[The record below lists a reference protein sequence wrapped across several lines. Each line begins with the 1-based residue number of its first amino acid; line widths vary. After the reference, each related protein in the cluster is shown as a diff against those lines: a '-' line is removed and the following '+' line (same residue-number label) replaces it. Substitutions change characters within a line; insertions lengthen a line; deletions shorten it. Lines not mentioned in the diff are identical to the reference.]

1 MNLRTLIADDEP
13 LARQR
18 LKRFL
23 QATSDI
29 ELLDECGD
37 GKAAVAAIQEHKP
50 DLVFLDVQMPHLNGF
65 EVLSTVGVERM
76 PVVIFVT
83 AFDAFALQAF
93 EAQALDYL
101 LKPFG
106 EDRVR
111 QAVDRARTFLEGGAK
126 RAFQNHL
133 AELLRAT
140 EASRNTTR
148 VLVKNGDRV
157 LVVAPAEIDWI
168 EAYGDYVRLH
178 VGQQVHLLRSTLTE
192 MEQRLK
198 PEGFVRI
205 HRSRLVNLERV
216 KEYITVSSAEF
227 LVVLKDGTRLNASAS
242 CLKELQRRLGATAS
256 PPTF

>member
-1 MNLRTLIADDEP
+1 MNIRTLIVDDEP

-23 QATSDI
+23 ESASDI
-29 ELLDECGD
+29 QLLTECGD
-37 GKAAVAAIQEHKP
+37 GKAAVAAIQEYQP

-65 EVLSTVGVERM
+65 EVLSAVGVERM

-106 EDRVR
+106 QDRVQ
-111 QAVDRARTFLEGGAK
+111 QALERARTFLEGNAK
-126 RAFQNHL
+126 QSFQDHL
-133 AELLRAT
+133 AGLLRTTA
-140 EASRNTTR
+140 ASRHAAR
-148 VLVKNGDRV
+148 VLVRNGDRM
-157 LVVAPAEIDWI
+157 LVVGPAEIDWV

-178 VGQQVHLLRSTLTE
+178 VGQQAHLLRSTLTD

-198 PEGFVRI
+198 PEGFARI
-205 HRSRLVNLERV
+205 HRSRLVNLERI
-216 KEYITVSSAEF
+216 KEFITVSPTQL
-227 LVVLKDGTRLNASAS
+227 LVVLKNDVRLNASPAF
-242 CLKELQRRLGATAS
+242 LKDLQRRLGAIS
-256 PPTF
+256 

>member
-1 MNLRTLIADDEP
+1 MNIRTLIVDDEP

-23 QATSDI
+23 EAVPDI
-29 ELLDECGD
+29 QLLTECAD
-37 GKAAVAAIQEHKP
+37 GKAAVAAIQEYKP

-65 EVLSTVGVERM
+65 EVLSAVGVERM

-106 EDRVR
+106 QDRV
-111 QAVDRARTFLEGGAK
+111 QKALERARTFLEGNAK
-126 RAFQNHL
+126 KSFQDHL
-133 AELLRAT
+133 AGLLRAT
-140 EASRNTTR
+140 EASRHIAR
-148 VLVKNGDRV
+148 VLVRNGDRV
-157 LVVAPAEIDWI
+157 LVVGPAEIDWV

-178 VGQQVHLLRSTLTE
+178 VGQQTHLLRSTLTD

-198 PEGFVRI
+198 PEGFARI
-205 HRSRLVNLERV
+205 HRSRLVNLERI
-216 KEYITVSSAEF
+216 KELVTVSSTEL
-227 LVVLKDGTRLNASAS
+227 LVVLKNGVRLNASPAF
-242 CLKELQRRLGATAS
+242 LKDLQRRLGAMS
-256 PPTF
+256 

>member
-1 MNLRTLIADDEP
+1 MGDYRMNIRTLIVDDEP
-13 LARQR
+13 LARHR

-23 QATSDI
+23 EPAADI
-29 ELLDECGD
+29 ELLTECGD
-37 GKAAVAAIQEHKP
+37 GKAAVAAIQEYKP

-65 EVLSTVGVERM
+65 EVLRAVGVERM

-106 EDRVR
+106 QDRV
-111 QAVDRARTFLEGGAK
+111 QKALERARTFLEGNAK
-126 RAFQNHL
+126 KSFQDHL

-140 EASRNTTR
+140 EANRHTAR
-148 VLVKNGDRV
+148 VLIRNGERV
-157 LVVAPAEIDWI
+157 LVVGPAEIDWV

-178 VGQQVHLLRSTLTE
+178 VGQQAHLMRSTLTD

-198 PEGFVRI
+198 PEGFARI
-205 HRSRLVNLERV
+205 HRSRLVNLERI
-216 KEYITVSSAEF
+216 KELITVSPTEL
-227 LVVLKDGTRLNASAS
+227 LVVLKDGVRLNASPTY
-242 CLKELQRRLGATAS
+242 LKDLQRRLGAMS
-256 PPTF
+256 

>member
-1 MNLRTLIADDEP
+1 MTIRTLIVDDEP

-23 QATSDI
+23 EPASDI
-29 ELLDECGD
+29 ELLTECGD
-37 GKAAVAAIQEHKP
+37 GKAAVAAIQDYKP

-65 EVLSTVGVERM
+65 EVLSAVGVEHM

-106 EDRVR
+106 EDRV
-111 QAVDRARTFLEGGAK
+111 AKALGRARTFLDGNAK
-126 RAFQNHL
+126 KSFQDHV

-140 EASRNTTR
+140 EANRHATR
-148 VLVKNGDRV
+148 VLVRNGDRM
-157 LVVAPAEIDWI
+157 LVVAPAEIDWV

-178 VGQQVHLLRSTLTE
+178 VGQQAHLLRSTLTDI
-192 MEQRLK
+192 EQRLK
-198 PEGFVRI
+198 PEGFARI
-205 HRSRLVNLERV
+205 HRSRLVNLERI
-216 KEYITVSSAEF
+216 KEFITISPTEW
-227 LVVLKDGTRLNASAS
+227 LVVLKNDVRLNASPS
-242 CLKELQRRLGATAS
+242 LLKELQRRLGAIS
-256 PPTF
+256 